1 MNLMTNKMKTI
12 AEEPIN
18 PTPRKY
24 TGADGAI
31 REDITVGLTKR
42 EYFAA
47 MAMQGILAG
56 RNTYLLPEYVAA
68 ESIEQA
74 DALIEK
80 LNK

>member
-18 PTPRKY
+18 PGTIIVY
-24 TGADGAI
+24 
-31 REDITVGLTKR
+31 EDDLQIPKPLIGLTKR

-68 ESIEQA
+68 ESIAQA